1 MWCAGSGGGALGAG
15 AGVGGGDVL
24 LCRCMGGTMN
34 LDMVVARIIDVVLD
48 TYGDNLSTREDETIV
63 VESRWKADME
73 KAVRR
78 IIKEEIVEAA
88 KAL

>member
-1 MWCAGSGGGALGAG
+1 
-15 AGVGGGDVL
+15 
-24 LCRCMGGTMN
+24 MN